1 MCNSGPSRCIGF
13 STSVD
18 KNITDL
24 ILVQGFHFI
33 IRGFPF
39 SDYQGFTATIK
50 SPAEENSYME
60 FYLPDGHVSRYYT
73 AYTYLRDVEFYPS
86 CVLSVKAYEV
96 SDYDWRGYVVTK
108 QGFAV

>member
-1 MCNSGPSRCIGF
+1 MILQL
-13 STSVD
+13 VHYMY
-18 KNITDL
+18 ITFL
-24 ILVQGFHFI
+24 
-33 IRGFPF
+33 F
-39 SDYQGFTATIK
+39 SDYEGFTATIK

-60 FYLPDGHVSRYYT
+60 FYHPDGHVSRYYT

-86 CVLSVKAYEV
+86 CVLSVKVYEV